1 MDAIRLRAYSL
12 IWWLVL
18 PLVLL
23 RLWSRGRRE
32 PGYRKHI
39 AERLGHYAAAPASPL
54 LWVHAVSVGETRAA
68 EPLIRQLLRDFPLHT
83 VLLTHMTATGRATG
97 HQLFADESRVIQT

>member
-1 MDAIRLRAYSL
+1 MLMDSFRLRAYSL

-32 PGYRKHI
+32 PGYRQHI
-39 AERLGHYAAAPASPL
+39 AERLGIYSPAPASPL
-54 LWVHAVSVGETRAA
+54 IWVHAVSVGETRAA
-68 EPLIRQLLRDFPLHT
+68 EPLIRRLL
-83 VLLTHMTATGRATG
+83 G
-97 HQLFADESRVIQT
+97 QE